1 MPHPLA
7 TQLAPIID
15 LDVPELQSIVA
26 RWVVNESDE
35 LERARYR
42 AFGADLRG
50 LKERILARPNPPSE
64 EEVEIAITAML
75 ALVGHRLRN
84 QHV

>member
-15 LDVPELQSIVA
+15 LEVGQLQSIVA
-26 RWVVNESDE
+26 RWVVNEPDE

-42 AFGADLRG
+42 TFGARLRG
-50 LKERILARPNPPSE
+50 LKERIVARPQPPSD

-75 ALVGHRLRN
+75 ALAGRRERDRRA
-84 QHV
+84 